1 MKPIILDK
9 NVTLKSKGLYLTIE
23 ALKEN
28 NIEFTQAELCEM
40 CSNGLKAIL
49 SGLAELKEKGYLEI
63 KKVNMDGK
71 FIYKYILLK

>member
-28 NIEFTQAELCEM
+28 NIEFTQVELCDM
-40 CSNGLKAIL
+40 CDNGLKAIL

-63 KKVNMDGK
+63 KKVNIDGK